1 MKTQLAKWGNSLAV
15 RIPKP
20 VAAAARLR
28 SGDHLEVALEGPG
41 AVTIRKPKHEHTLDD
56 LVRAITPENQHG
68 EIDWGEPAG
77 KELW

>member
-20 VAAAARLR
+20 VADAANLR
-28 SGDHLEVALEGPG
+28 NGEALVLDVEAPG
-41 AVTIRKPKHEHTLDD
+41 AVTIRKSKRAPTLKD
-56 LVRAITPENQHG
+56 LVLRITPENRHS
-68 EIDWGEPAG
+68 ETDWGDPAG